1 MNAAKES
8 VYRERKNK
16 KKCVRTT
23 GDLSKPHSEYINCPS
38 KTEFGKRNN
47 KTHRYIYKL
56 IYISSFEIIKCI
68 KNGSVKIH
76 FPYFSFS

>member
-47 KTHRYIYKL
+47 KTHRYI
-56 IYISSFEIIKCI
+56 
-68 KNGSVKIH
+68 
-76 FPYFSFS
+76 

>member
-23 GDLSKPHSEYINCPS
+23 GDLSKPHSEYINYPS
-38 KTEFGKRNN
+38 KTEFEKRNN
-47 KTHRYIYKL
+47 KTHEYI
-56 IYISSFEIIKCI
+56 
-68 KNGSVKIH
+68 
-76 FPYFSFS
+76 